1 MIDFTRF
8 WTEHRTT
15 YQDQY
20 YAPGAIDAEVNRG
33 VTADAILAWERQYGV
48 TLPEPIRT
56 VLGLRNGGCVRNC
69 SVEVLPL
76 GAIVPADDDF
86 WDHTDIDEDEVPEH
100 NLMFAFGSENQSGG
114 TLLMNFN
121 ANGPEGAP
129 SVYID
134 YHGESSSLVSDT
146 IIEFFEAQ
154 LAASP
159 RPSVDWSVTEARR
172 GITIIARET
181 IDLSALYKG
190 KAASED
196 QVLARVNDALV
207 LFKRQQSP
215 IGTTLTRTTLPLP
228 LEEEAAE
235 IGPHRPAPLPTFVLH
250 LQPADTDGISHE
262 ESQTD
267 LDGLWKNSTQEGT
280 PIYVTWEST
289 DRDRLE
295 ALRTKLFG
303 NEAATG
309 LEVKEKRQADLK
321 KSLDGLPPNQR
332 TAALLQAAMAMK
344 QEADAQFAAR
354 YGDLVGNVSPELAA
368 AADAVRLRMEAMA
381 KKVQQKSAANPVDP
395 ETVEQMQ
402 EYLKGL
408 GGK

>member
-8 WTEHRTT
+8 WTEDRTT

-33 VTADAILAWERQYGV
+33 VTADAILAWERQFGV

-56 VLGLRNGGCVRNC
+56 ALGLRNGGCVRNT

-76 GAIVPADDDF
+76 AAIVPADDDF
-86 WDHTDIDEDEVPEH
+86 WDHTDIDEDEVPDH
-100 NLMFAFGSENQSGG
+100 NLMFVFGCENQSGG
-114 TLLMNFN
+114 TFLMNFN

-134 YHGESSSLVSDT
+134 YHGESSSFFSDT
-146 IIEFFEAQ
+146 ITAFFNAQ

-159 RPSVDWSVTEARR
+159 EPGVDWSETEARR
-172 GITIIARET
+172 GVSIIACET

-196 QVLARVNDALV
+196 QVLARMNETLV

-215 IGTTLTRTTLPLP
+215 GGTTLSRTTLPLP
-228 LEEEAAE
+228 LEEEAAG
-235 IGPHRPAPLPTFVLH
+235 IRPHRPAPLPTFVLH
-250 LQPADTDGISHE
+250 LQPADADDITHE

-267 LDGLWKNSTQEGT
+267 EVGLWKNSTQRGT
-280 PIYVTWEST
+280 PIYATFEST
-289 DRDRLE
+289 DRDRLQ

-309 LEVKEKRQADLK
+309 LENKENRQADLK

-344 QEADAQFAAR
+344 QETDAQFAAR
-354 YGDLVGNVSPELAA
+354 FPALAGNAPPELAA
-368 AADAVRLRMEAMA
+368 AAEAIRLRMEAMA
-381 KKVQQKSAANPVDP
+381 KQIQQKSAANPVDP
-395 ETVEQMQ
+395 ETVKKMQ